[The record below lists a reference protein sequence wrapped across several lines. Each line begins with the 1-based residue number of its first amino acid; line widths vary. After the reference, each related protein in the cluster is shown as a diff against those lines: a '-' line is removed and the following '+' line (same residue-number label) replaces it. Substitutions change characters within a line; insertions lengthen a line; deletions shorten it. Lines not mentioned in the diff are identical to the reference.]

1 MSHPAIELD
10 DVIHQRVRLGIL
22 AILFETPRVEFKY
35 LKETLGQTD
44 GNISRHLSVL
54 EQAGFVKT
62 TKGFEGKRPRTWAA
76 ATKLGRDAFRAE
88 IRSLKRIVGSINE
101 GAASAGDP
109 IH

>member
-10 DVIHQRVRLGIL
+10 DIIHQRVRLGIL
-22 AILFETPRVEFKY
+22 AVLFETPRVEFKF

-54 EQAGFVKT
+54 EQAGFVKI

-88 IRSLKRIVGSINE
+88 IRSLKRIVGSFDRE
-101 GAASAGDP
+101 GPAPGDR